1 MEANV
6 SKEVRKKLL
15 FLQQD
20 EINSYHTY
28 NRLANRI
35 TDEHNANAMR
45 QIAKQEQK
53 HYDIWKKYTNKDL
66 KPQMGKVRF
75 FSFISRFLGITFGVK
90 LMEKGEEAAQ
100 IAYGE
105 ILEEVPEAM
114 TVMKEEE
121 VHEDELLAMID
132 EEALTYAG
140 SVVLGL
146 NDALVELTGA
156 LAGLT
161 LAFQNTRLIALTGL
175 ITGISASFS
184 MAASEYLSQ
193 KNEQDETEDEEAQDP
208 VKSAIYTGLAYI
220 VTVVALVLPYLLF
233 SNYLVALGFTLL
245 NAILVIAVFNYYIS
259 VAKDLNFR
267 KRFVEMAIISL
278 GVAAISFLV
287 GFVVNS
293 VFGLEV

>member
-1 MEANV
+1 MEI
-6 SKEVRKKLL
+6 SQEIKKKLL

-20 EINSYHTY
+20 EVNAFHTY
-28 NRLANRI
+28 NSLANQLK
-35 TDEHNANAMR
+35 DEENANTMR
-45 QIAKQEQK
+45 KIALQEKK
-53 HYDIWKKYTNKDL
+53 HYQIWKKYTGEEL

-75 FSFISRFLGITFGVK
+75 FTFISRVLGITFGVK

-100 IAYGE
+100 EAYAK
-105 ILEEVPEAM
+105 ILDTVPEAK
-114 TVMKEEE
+114 TVMEEEE
-121 VHEDELLAMID
+121 VHEHQLIDMLD
-132 EEALTYAG
+132 EEALKYAG

-161 LAFQNTRLIALTGL
+161 LAFQNTNLIALTGL

-193 KNEQDETEDEEAQDP
+193 KNEQEDEDDEEGQDP
-208 VKSAIYTGLAYI
+208 IKSAIYTGLAYI
-220 VTVVALVLPYLLF
+220 VTVTALVLPYLIF
-233 SNYLVALGFTLL
+233 DHYLVALGFTLV
-245 NAILVIAVFNYYIS
+245 NAILVIAIFNYYIS

-267 KRFVEMAIISL
+267 KRFLEMAVISL
-278 GVAAISFLV
+278 GVAAISFVV